1 MARQVQQTA
10 FTVGMLKSDLRILD
24 EIRVGD
30 WLHVELEE
38 DGTARHSQGWITYY
52 VRVGQ
57 RSGQVR
63 IPPSDKMG
71 VEVRWFDAPD
81 VVEGGRRKRKAAGEA
96 RRG

>member
-1 MARQVQQTA
+1 MARQIQQAT

-30 WLHVELEE
+30 WLHVELED
-38 DGTARHSQGWITYY
+38 DGTSRHSQGWITYY
-52 VRVGQ
+52 VQVGQ

-63 IPPSDKMG
+63 IPPSDKMD
-71 VEVRWFDAPD
+71 VEVRWFDAPH
-81 VVEGGRRKRKAAGEA
+81 VEGGRRKRKTPSEA